1 MSSAE
6 YVELRSHSW
15 YSFLNGASSVG
26 ELPARTAELEL
37 PALGMTDVNNLC
49 GALEFA
55 RAATV
60 LGIQPISGAD
70 LLLDEGSDPAS
81 VSLLAESGT
90 GYANLSR
97 LLSLARLVD
106 WSGPEGVGRVRGHA
120 ASLSGLVQRRL
131 GVPGAATAPG
141 AGRHRAHPTPR
152 RAGGA
157 LRSGGGGHQ
166 RSLVSP
172 AGASPAARRAHRH
185 PTQSGAIRSAA
196 VAQNQ
201 PPVLAEVE
209 GKLRALFRSTPEA
222 LRNSLAIAER
232 CSDFNLSDYM
242 ADRYRFPDC
251 PVPDGHDAQS
261 WFEELC
267 RQAARRRYDRIDR
280 RVRDRL
286 DEEFALIRHHGLA
299 GFFLIY
305 HRVVQLAREVMLE
318 LGHGNSEM
326 PLEWPPPGRGRGSSV
341 VMLTGYLIGLSHVD
355 PLAYDLSLD
364 RFLPEGS

>member
-6 YVELRSHSW
+6 YVELRAHSW

-26 ELPARTAELEL
+26 ELLARTAELEL

-49 GALEFA
+49 GALEFT
-55 RAATV
+55 RAATA

-70 LLLDEGSDPAS
+70 LLLDEGSDPAP

-90 GYANLSR
+90 SYANLSR

-106 WSGPEGVGRVRGHA
+106 WREWAESEATLRRYLDWFGGGSVYLELQQH
-120 ASLSGLVQRRL
+120 LVQGDTTRIRRL
-131 GVPGAATAPG
+131 GELAERCGVEAVATNEAWYHRR
-141 AGRHRAHPTPR
+141 GRARLHD
-152 RAGGA
+152 A
-157 LRSGGGGHQ
+157 L
-166 RSLVSP
+166 
-172 AGASPAARRAHRH
+172 
-185 PTQSGAIRSAA
+185 TAIRHS
-196 VAQNQ
+196 QS
-201 PPVLAEVE
+201 LSEVQRLLKTNHQYWLKSRE
-209 GKLRALFRSTPEA
+209 NIRALFRSTPEA
-222 LRNSLAIAER
+222 LRNSLAIAGR

-251 PVPDGHDAQS
+251 PVPAGHDAQS

-305 HRVVQLAREVMLE
+305 HRVVQLDREVMLE